1 MAKVTVFN
9 KSGKENGSLE
19 LPDEIFAGKVNTDV
33 LHQAVVMYQ
42 ACLRQGTASTKQR
55 GDVSG
60 GGIKPFRQKGTGRAR
75 AGSSRSPLWKK
86 GGIVF
91 GPTPRD
97 FSYSIPKKIRRAA
110 LRESLKVKYQNQNL
124 LCIDEVKDAF
134 KKTKDFAGILKA
146 LKVQG
151 RTIALLDG
159 SNESVARVSRNIP
172 SFHLMRAQ
180 DVNAYDILRH
190 KKLLVTKTA
199 LDRLLERI

>member
-1 MAKVTVFN
+1 MAKVAVFN
-9 KSGKENGSLE
+9 IEGKQYSSVE
-19 LPDEIFAGKVNTDV
+19 LPDEIFSGNINQNV

-97 FSYSIPKKIRRAA
+97 FSYSIPKKILRAA
-110 LRESLKVKYQNQNL
+110 LRESLKAKYQNQNL
-124 LCIDEVKDAF
+124 LCVDELKDA
-134 KKTKDFAGILKA
+134 
-146 LKVQG
+146 
-151 RTIALLDG
+151 
-159 SNESVARVSRNIP
+159 
-172 SFHLMRAQ
+172 
-180 DVNAYDILRH
+180 
-190 KKLLVTKTA
+190 
-199 LDRLLERI
+199 